1 MVVSLQEG
9 LGGSEM
15 VILSGGS
22 GAVNKIT
29 FLRSPPEK
37 ANQRDLGA

>member
-1 MVVSLQEG
+1 MVSLSEG

-15 VILSGGS
+15 AILSGGS
-22 GAVNKIT
+22 GGVNKIT